1 MMPFEVTEDETL
13 ESIKLIEFGYFQDER
28 GWFSEFFKS
37 SEFEN
42 SGLPV
47 TFRQVNRSQSKSPGT
62 IRGLHLQ
69 LSPMEQGKLV
79 CCTKGAIFDV
89 AVDVSKDSPTFGMWT
104 SYVLDDTNQRALWI
118 PGRFAHGF
126 QTLTEDCEMLYFHT
140 NEYVPEAEGALNA
153 NDPALDINWPL
164 DIQEISDR
172 DQNHPIVAEGFEG
185 VQL

>member
-126 QTLTEDCEMLYFHT
+126 QTMKENTEVLYLTT
-140 NEYVPEAEGALNA
+140 NEYAPEFERNISWE
-153 NDPALDINWPL
+153 DPEIGIKWPIDNPL
-164 DIQEISDR
+164 LSPR
-172 DQNHPIVAEGFEG
+172 DSEAPTLSEAFLE
-185 VQL
+185 